1 MSQKRIFKFVI
12 IAFLFYFFMNFPQ
25 NSYAKTN
32 SREVTSATAT
42 VWASRSE
49 DQKRNLLYGYMIGSN
64 FICQLYADDKEED
77 CIKTFSYIDISSTIQ
92 LLDWC
97 YTEENAINVNIGLA
111 ITIINNETPLDAK
124 RKLRETSDRDAK

>member
-25 NSYAKTN
+25 ISYAKTN
-32 SREVTSATAT
+32 SREVTSAT

-49 DQKRNLLYGYMIGSN
+49 DQKRNLLYGYMIGSK

-77 CIKTFSYIDISSTIQ
+77 CIKTFSYIDVSSTIQ

-97 YTEENAINVNIGLA
+97 YTEENAINVHIGLA